1 MNIMGTSSSVFHCPE
16 ESSDTFYGADTK
28 WCLETGN
35 DQICLFCLQT
45 TKKSQK
51 NKEKNLILSS
61 SLVRL

>member
-45 TKKSQK
+45 KKEIS
-51 NKEKNLILSS
+51 KEQGKKISY
-61 SLVRL
+61 

>member
-28 WCLETGN
+28 WCLETGD

-45 TKKSQK
+45 KKSQK
-51 NKEKNLILSS
+51 NKEKKISY
-61 SLVRL
+61 